1 VKESKME
8 WKRVTS
14 AEKMVMLDLTMCG
27 MYIPVIGIEIVHGRR
42 IDIEAA

>member
-1 VKESKME
+1 MKESKRE

-27 MYIPVIGIEIVHGRR
+27 MYIPVVGTERIPGRR
-42 IDIEAA
+42 IDFEET